1 MNSQWY
7 VICLVR
13 FLLQNDRFSVQCIS
27 SIFIF
32 RVDFKELVFAQPL
45 GNYRTTSQISNVQKC
60 ANLRIDSRI
69 KRLISMMESIP

>member
-1 MNSQWY
+1 MTDFQYSAY
-7 VICLVR
+7 R
-13 FLLQNDRFSVQCIS
+13 RYSF
-27 SIFIF
+27 F